1 MKTDQSHDHRNYTLI
16 QIYYIRIEGSIS
28 AINHYNLLLSR
39 LCCCVWLV
47 SHVSTYW
54 EQKRSGQ
61 PSENSFGCLTLAGA
75 FKKGSQ
81 RPITGSVIRCRCV
94 HHACGCAGKTALSLY
109 QQNYNFTINTKCSV
123 RMHQQHFGA
132 HFCSHWLVKNPP
144 VLQVV
149 CDKLWPPYQIM
160 VGNNTRH
167 SVWKLKWLFE
177 KGFSFHGSTCEDLIY
192 LDFCWTNN
200 FPLQTLIRICQSA
213 TYLTITVWGAT
224 GGRWR
229 WRRWWWGGGAGALL
243 RKKENISA

>member
-16 QIYYIRIEGSIS
+16 QIYYIRIEGSRS

-39 LCCCVWLV
+39 VCCCVWLCV
-47 SHVSTYW
+47 SC

-61 PSENSFGCLTLAGA
+61 PSQNSFGCLTLAGA

-81 RPITGSVIRCRCV
+81 RPIIGSVVRCKCV
-94 HHACGCAGKTALSLY
+94 CHACGCADKTALSLY
-109 QQNYNFTINTKCSV
+109 QQNYNLPINTKCSA

-132 HFCSHWLVKNPP
+132 HFCSHWLVKNAP

-149 CDKLWPPYQIM
+149 CDKLWPPYQIV

-177 KGFSFHGSTCEDLIY
+177 KCFSSMAPHVKIAFISISVEQIIFLLKPWSAHANLQFTSLSLSEELLEEDEDEEEEEEELE
-192 LDFCWTNN
+192 LC
-200 FPLQTLIRICQSA
+200 
-213 TYLTITVWGAT
+213 
-224 GGRWR
+224 
-229 WRRWWWGGGAGALL
+229 
-243 RKKENISA
+243 

>member
-1 MKTDQSHDHRNYTLI
+1 MITEITHLFRFITLELKPLDQPSIITTYFCR
-16 QIYYIRIEGSIS
+16 GS
-28 AINHYNLLLSR
+28 A
-39 LCCCVWLV
+39 VVFDFV

-61 PSENSFGCLTLAGA
+61 PSQNSFGCLTLAGA

-81 RPITGSVIRCRCV
+81 RPITGPVVRCKCV
-94 HHACGCAGKTALSLY
+94 CHACGWAGKTALSLY
-109 QQNYNFTINTKCSV
+109 QQNCNLPINTKCSA

-132 HFCSHWLVKNPP
+132 HFCSHWLVKNAP

-149 CDKLWPPYQIM
+149 CDKLWPPYQIV

-167 SVWKLKWLFE
+167 SVAVWD
-177 KGFSFHGSTCEDLIY
+177 GFFFHGSTCEDRIY

-200 FPLQTLIRICQSA
+200 FPLETLISTCQSA

-229 WRRWWWGGGAGALL
+229 RWGGAGALL